1 MFACEV
7 GAQIADALAAAHA
20 AGIVHRDLKPENI
33 MLEQREDQRIHVRVL
48 DFGIARVLD
57 EQGGGG
63 GERGKLTRAGTV
75 LGTPG
80 YMAPEQALG
89 EPVDGRADLYALG
102 VILWECIAGRDL
114 FVGND
119 VASIISA
126 QLTQVPDSLR
136 LYAPSIPAEL
146 DALVMKLLATKK
158 EDRLASPTHV
168 RDVLHRYVLEHKLE
182 RIRETK
188 GGASQTKAWV
198 ARVQQAA
205 RLATKSI
212 TQRLSTIPLKGAI
225 EGIDGWLARF
235 PMLADKRRRVMAM
248 AAGASL
254 AFLLFLLAGMGVSA
268 MLAGG
273 QAVEPIHL
281 PGDVQGRG
289 EEVGGEAIE
298 GDSENLSATET
309 RAALHQVQSGGELS
323 PEWQKSFEMLTSDRS
338 DVRRKEAKRVLK
350 RAKKEDVPSLVYAL
364 ARFEDARECE
374 EKRLALREVR
384 AIQDPRALPALE
396 RLARAPRRGC
406 GFFNL
411 EDCWKCL
418 RRELRATIHELRG
431 GSSGDEGE

>member
-1 MFACEV
+1 
-7 GAQIADALAAAHA
+7 
-20 AGIVHRDLKPENI
+20 
-33 MLEQREDQRIHVRVL
+33 
-48 DFGIARVLD
+48 
-57 EQGGGG
+57 
-63 GERGKLTRAGTV
+63 
-75 LGTPG
+75 
-80 YMAPEQALG
+80 
-89 EPVDGRADLYALG
+89 
-102 VILWECIAGRDL
+102 
-114 FVGND
+114 
-119 VASIISA
+119 
-126 QLTQVPDSLR
+126 
-136 LYAPSIPAEL
+136 
-146 DALVMKLLATKK
+146 
-158 EDRLASPTHV
+158 
-168 RDVLHRYVLEHKLE
+168 
-182 RIRETK
+182 
-188 GGASQTKAWV
+188 
-198 ARVQQAA
+198 
-205 RLATKSI
+205 
-212 TQRLSTIPLKGAI
+212 
-225 EGIDGWLARF
+225 
-235 PMLADKRRRVMAM
+235 
-248 AAGASL
+248 
-254 AFLLFLLAGMGVSA
+254 MGVSA

-309 RAALHQVQSGGELS
+309 RAALHQVQSGEELS
-323 PEWQKSFEMLTSDRS
+323 PEWQRSFEMLTSDRS

-431 GSSGDEGE
+431 GSSGDEGEEAREE

>member
-1 MFACEV
+1 MEPSSVQGESHLQDQDSSWVGRVIEGRYRVDAVIGQGGMGVVLLAEHLKLQKKVALKVILPEFAGSGELAARFAREAMASAKLDHPHIASALDYGTLEEGGAYLVMQYVKGKSLREHMAEHAGDWLFACEV

-188 GGASQTKAWV
+188 GGTSQTKAWV
-198 ARVQQAA
+198 AMVQQAA

-254 AFLLFLLAGMGVSA
+254 AFLLF
-268 MLAGG
+268 
-273 QAVEPIHL
+273 
-281 PGDVQGRG
+281 
-289 EEVGGEAIE
+289 
-298 GDSENLSATET
+298 
-309 RAALHQVQSGGELS
+309 
-323 PEWQKSFEMLTSDRS
+323 
-338 DVRRKEAKRVLK
+338 
-350 RAKKEDVPSLVYAL
+350 
-364 ARFEDARECE
+364 
-374 EKRLALREVR
+374 
-384 AIQDPRALPALE
+384 
-396 RLARAPRRGC
+396 
-406 GFFNL
+406 
-411 EDCWKCL
+411 
-418 RRELRATIHELRG
+418 
-431 GSSGDEGE
+431 

>member
-1 MFACEV
+1 MEPSSVQGESHLQDQDSSWVGRVIEGRYRVDAVIGQGGMGVVLLAEHLKLQKKVALKVILPEFAGSGELAARFAREAMASAKLDHPHIASALDYGTLEEGGAYLVMQYVKGKSLREHMAEHAGDWLFACEV

-188 GGASQTKAWV
+188 GGTSQTKAWV
-198 ARVQQAA
+198 AMVQQAA
-205 RLATKSI
+205 RLVTKSI
-212 TQRLSTIPLKGAI
+212 TQRLSSIPLKEAI

-254 AFLLFLLAGMGVSA
+254 AFVLF
-268 MLAGG
+268 
-273 QAVEPIHL
+273 
-281 PGDVQGRG
+281 
-289 EEVGGEAIE
+289 
-298 GDSENLSATET
+298 
-309 RAALHQVQSGGELS
+309 
-323 PEWQKSFEMLTSDRS
+323 
-338 DVRRKEAKRVLK
+338 
-350 RAKKEDVPSLVYAL
+350 
-364 ARFEDARECE
+364 
-374 EKRLALREVR
+374 
-384 AIQDPRALPALE
+384 
-396 RLARAPRRGC
+396 
-406 GFFNL
+406 
-411 EDCWKCL
+411 
-418 RRELRATIHELRG
+418 
-431 GSSGDEGE
+431 